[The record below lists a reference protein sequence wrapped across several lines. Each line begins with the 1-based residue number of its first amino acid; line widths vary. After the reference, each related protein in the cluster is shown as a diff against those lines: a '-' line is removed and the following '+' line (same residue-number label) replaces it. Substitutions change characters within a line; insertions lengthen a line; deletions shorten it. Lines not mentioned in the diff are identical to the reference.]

1 MHAPWTALSDVQADL
16 ARHEIALHEVRTRM
30 TSMENEAYA
39 RAAEVV
45 GLIRAEFASL
55 RGQLDEAIAGT
66 DAAVA
71 SALSE
76 DSARDAE
83 RLTGLI
89 DELSSVLPVDVPE
102 VPVPAPGEPAELPAD
117 TADGGADGGADAGAD
132 AGDAGEPAPVDEV
145 AGDPADTA
153 DPADDGT
160 RPA

>member
-1 MHAPWTALSDVQADL
+1 MSWLSDRWAWLHAPWTALSDVQADL
-16 ARHEIALHEVRTRM
+16 ARHEFALHEVRTRM
-30 TSMENEAYA
+30 TNMENEAYA

-45 GLIRAEFASL
+45 GLIKAEFASL
-55 RGQLDEAIAGT
+55 RGQLDEALVGT
-66 DAAVA
+66 DAAVE

-89 DELSSVLPVDVPE
+89 DELSSVLPADVPD

-117 TADGGADGGADAGAD
+117 
-132 AGDAGEPAPVDEV
+132 EPAPADE
-145 AGDPADTA
+145 DPADTA

>member
-1 MHAPWTALSDVQADL
+1 MSWLSDRFAWLHAPWTALSDVQADL
-16 ARHEIALHEVRTRM
+16 ARHEFALHETRTRM

-39 RAAEVV
+39 RAAQVV
-45 GLIRAEFASL
+45 GLIKAEFASL
-55 RGQLDEAIAGT
+55 RGQLDEALAGT
-66 DAAVA
+66 DAAVE

-89 DELSSVLPVDVPE
+89 DELSSVLPADVPD
-102 VPVPAPGEPAELPAD
+102 VPVPAPGEPAELP
-117 TADGGADGGADAGAD
+117 TDAGD
-132 AGDAGEPAPVDEV
+132 GDAGEPAPVDEV

>member
-1 MHAPWTALSDVQADL
+1 MSWLSDRWAWLHAPWTALSDVQADL
-16 ARHEIALHEVRTRM
+16 ARHEFALHEVRTRM
-30 TSMENEAYA
+30 TNMENEAYA

-45 GLIRAEFASL
+45 GLIKAEFASL
-55 RGQLDEAIAGT
+55 RGQLDEALAGT
-66 DAAVA
+66 DAAVE

-89 DELSSVLPVDVPE
+89 DELSSVLPADVPD

-117 TADGGADGGADAGAD
+117 
-132 AGDAGEPAPVDEV
+132 EPAPADE
-145 AGDPADTA
+145 DPADTA

>member
-1 MHAPWTALSDVQADL
+1 MSWLSDRFAWLHAPWTALSDVQADL
-16 ARHEIALHEVRTRM
+16 ARHEFALHETRTRM
-30 TSMENEAYA
+30 TNMENEAYA

-45 GLIRAEFASL
+45 GLIKAEFASL
-55 RGQLDEAIAGT
+55 RGQLDEALAGT

-89 DELSSVLPVDVPE
+89 DELSSVLPADVPD

-117 TADGGADGGADAGAD
+117 
-132 AGDAGEPAPVDEV
+132 EPAPADE
-145 AGDPADTA
+145 DPADTA